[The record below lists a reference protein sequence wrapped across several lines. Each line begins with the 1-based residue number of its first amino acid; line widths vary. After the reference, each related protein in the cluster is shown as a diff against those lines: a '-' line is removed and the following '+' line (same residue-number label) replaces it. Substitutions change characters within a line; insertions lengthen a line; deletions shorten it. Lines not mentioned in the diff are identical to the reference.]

1 MLLTK
6 NDISDFLHVARQDG
20 SYIILMKNMIEELD
34 RHEWSVIRAEYQHS
48 TDYTELHSAKLFCEA
63 ILELLGVKTYYA
75 ESGMGLAIEII
86 SKKKPIGPAD
96 QIAN

>member
-1 MLLTK
+1 MFTK
-6 NDISDFLHVARQDG
+6 ADEDEFIKVGKFGDAF
-20 SYIILMKNMIEELD
+20 IILQKTFCDDDD
-34 RHEWSVIRAEYQHS
+34 RHEFMVVKSNFEHSKEFAELK
-48 TDYTELHSAKLFCEA
+48 TAKELCEF

-86 SKKKPIGPAD
+86 SKKKPIGPGD